1 VHFLYVFT
9 PICFFRGGGGVIFHL
24 CYLYL
29 FTYTIVQHDFHI
41 KWCSCRLTVTRRVS
55 LMEQELLTLQKHL
68 LSPLV
73 LSEVLITQ
81 SLVSVELCRSLFIL
95 TYVCFLLDIV
105 LSTLL
110 RFMASDYSVGI
121 LWRLITPYVSYG
133 VWLLCRYLMASDYSV
148 GILWRLITL

>member
-1 VHFLYVFT
+1 
-9 PICFFRGGGGVIFHL
+9 
-24 CYLYL
+24 
-29 FTYTIVQHDFHI
+29 
-41 KWCSCRLTVTRRVS
+41 
-55 LMEQELLTLQKHL
+55 MEQELLTLQKHL

-133 VWLLCRYLMASDYSV
+133 V
-148 GILWRLITL
+148 